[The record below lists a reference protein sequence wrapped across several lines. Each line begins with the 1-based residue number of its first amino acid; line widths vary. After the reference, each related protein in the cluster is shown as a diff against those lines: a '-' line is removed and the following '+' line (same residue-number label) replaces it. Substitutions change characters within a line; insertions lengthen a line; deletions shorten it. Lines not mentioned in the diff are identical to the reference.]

1 MTHDELL
8 SEIYFTTKRPDLVGQ
23 TRSALRTATMFAHRT
38 DNYWRDLVENVLVPI
53 SAAEGVILTQDYMPR
68 MRSIASCYPK
78 DGDRRGR
85 ELERRDIDD
94 LLDDYNSPR
103 RHWFYGHSAGIR
115 YNTELLLPTLCV
127 SYYRDPNVNPASYDS
142 WIADIYPDVIIKWAG
157 ALVMRSTGHKEEA
170 DAELQV
176 AQSMLQE
183 LVANDFNIKGY

>member
-8 SEIYFTTKRPDLVGQ
+8 SEIYFITKRPDLVGQ

-68 MRSIASCYPK
+68 MRSIASIYPK
-78 DGDRRGR
+78 DGERRGL
-85 ELERRDIDD
+85 ELECRDIDD
-94 LLDDYNSPR
+94 LLDEYNSPR
-103 RHWFYGHSAGIR
+103 RHWFYGHSAGVR
-115 YNTELLLPTLCV
+115 YNTSLLLPTLCI
-127 SYYRDPNVNPASYDS
+127 SYYRDPNVNPVAYDS
-142 WIADIYPDVIIKWAG
+142 WIADIYPDVIIKWAS

-170 DAELQV
+170 DSELQL
-176 AQSMLQE
+176 AQSLLQE